1 MEVLSKLGLDVTSV
15 GNHEFDEGV
24 TELKRLQRGGCHPV
38 DGCQDG
44 DGFHGARYKYLA
56 ANVVD
61 KRTRR
66 AILPAGRYQAR
77 AGCAGRRSSA

>member
-1 MEVLSKLGLDVTSV
+1 MGVDIGSV

-24 TELKRLQRGGCHPV
+24 AELLRMQDGGCHPV

-44 DGFHGARYKYLA
+44 DGFAGADFDYLA

-61 KRTRR
+61 DGT
-66 AILPAGRYQAR
+66 
-77 AGCAGRRSSA
+77 GRRSSRPTRSAASAA